1 LKRAR
6 IGTELWSIMLFL
18 AILCAIAEMI
28 VQKVSKNEE
37 FSE

>member
-1 LKRAR
+1 
-6 IGTELWSIMLFL
+6 MLFL